1 MTEDWSEFQDLAP
14 HKTHHPLLLAVDAS
28 GSMSWPVAGD
38 KTRMDLLEE
47 GLKTLKSDMQS
58 ESSPH
63 FSFGVEYE
71 VGVISFGKN
80 VAVEQN
86 ISPVEEWETETPTP
100 EGTTLMGEAIKEGI
114 RQVEKKREFY
124 KKEAI
129 AYENP
134 TIFLITDG
142 EPTDMSPGDDKW
154 NEVQNLINVGTN
166 DSYFYLVIIGIGDE
180 PNIRILENLLTDTS
194 ESNATIIKLD
204 DSEISEFGSYVAE
217 FLPRNDLS

>member
-1 MTEDWSEFQDLAP
+1 MTEDWSVFQDLPP

-47 GLKTLKSDMQS
+47 GLKTLKSDINS
-58 ESSPH
+58 DSSPY

-86 ISPVEEWETETPTP
+86 ISPVEEWEPETPTP
-100 EGTTLMGEAIKEGI
+100 DGTTPMGEAIEEGI
-114 RQVEKKREFY
+114 RLVEEKKKFY
-124 KKEAI
+124 RKKAI
-129 AYENP
+129 AYEIP

-142 EPTDMSPGDDKW
+142 EPTDMSLGDDKW
-154 NEVQNLINVGTN
+154 NEIQKLINVGTN
-166 DSYFYLVIIGIGDE
+166 DSHFYLVIIGIGDE
-180 PNIRILENLLTDTS
+180 PNIRILQNLLTDAS
-194 ESNATIIKLD
+194 ESKATIIKLD
-204 DSEISEFGSYVAE
+204 DSEISEFGSHVAE
-217 FLPRNDLS
+217 LLPRNDLS